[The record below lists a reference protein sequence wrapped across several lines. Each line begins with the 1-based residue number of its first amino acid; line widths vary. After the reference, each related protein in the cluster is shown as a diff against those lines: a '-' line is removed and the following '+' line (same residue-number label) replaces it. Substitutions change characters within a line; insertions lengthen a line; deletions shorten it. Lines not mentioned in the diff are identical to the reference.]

1 MAFDAD
7 HLQGVVGRV
16 LSEKRN
22 QSILKIGAASAVA
35 IGALFIGAFLEQQAL
50 PPADL
55 LSQLEQ
61 KVAGHDLTPQKQYN
75 NKIKVWREMP
85 IQPTVMLGDSLTEY
99 VDWESM
105 LGHGGI
111 SNRGIARDT
120 TEGVLK
126 RLDVSSPV
134 NGTVFLM
141 IGTNDLSE
149 GTPVDQVAERYA
161 RILDGLSRRGNR
173 IYAQS
178 VIYTG
183 YAKLNPKIT
192 AFNASI
198 EKLCAARPNC
208 RYVDVNKTI
217 SPSGLL
223 PRDVRIDNVHLNYKG
238 YHLWAEALKG
248 LG

>member
-1 MAFDAD
+1 MAFDAA
-7 HLQGVVGRV
+7 HLKGVVSRF

-22 QSILKIGAASAVA
+22 QSFLKIGAAGVVA
-35 IGALFIGAFLEQQAL
+35 IGALFVGAFLEQQAL
-50 PPADL
+50 PPADFL
-55 LSQLEQ
+55 IQMEQ
-61 KVAGHDLTPQKQYN
+61 KFAGHDLTPQKQYN

-85 IQPTVMLGDSLTEY
+85 IQSTVMLGDSLTEY

-105 LGHGGI
+105 LGRGGI

-120 TEGVLK
+120 TDGVLQ

-141 IGTNDLSE
+141 IGTNDLSA
-149 GTPVDQVAERYA
+149 GTPVDKVTERYA
-161 RILDGLSRRGNR
+161 RILDGLSSRGDR

-192 AFNASI
+192 AFNANI
-198 EKLCAARPNC
+198 EKLCTARPNC
-208 RYVDVNKTI
+208 SYVDVNKTI

-223 PRDVRIDNVHLNYKG
+223 PKEVRIDNVHLNYKG
-238 YHLWAEALKG
+238 YHLWAQALKG